1 MPPPVPNPEDDAM
14 MRRRDFLVGMAAVPA
29 ILAAA
34 RAAAR
39 ELPGVVVHKDPTCGC
54 CTAWAGHLRRAGFRV
69 EVVETADS
77 AAVKARLGVPEA
89 LASCH
94 TAEVE
99 GYVLEGHVPAEAAL
113 RLLAE
118 RPQARGLAVPGMPV
132 GSPGM
137 EMPGMP
143 ADAYDVVL
151 FGPKGEAG
159 FARYEGGRR
168 LS

>member
-1 MPPPVPNPEDDAM
+1 M
-14 MRRRDFLVGMAAVPA
+14 MRRREFLVGMAAVPP
-29 ILAAA
+29 ILAAV
-34 RAAAR
+34 RAAAA
-39 ELPGVVVHKDPTCGC
+39 ELPEVVVHKDPTCGC
-54 CTAWAGHLRRAGFRV
+54 CTAWAEHLRRAGFPV
-69 EVVETADS
+69 EVVGTADI
-77 AAVKARLGVPEA
+77 AGVKARLGVPA
-89 LASCH
+89 SLASCH
-94 TAEVE
+94 TAGVE

-137 EMPGMP
+137 EMPGMA
-143 ADAYDVVL
+143 ADVYDVVL
-151 FGPKGEAG
+151 FGPKGEAV